1 MRRRERRTRGKSYKF
16 LYITGLVAIL
26 LAILIVTLYS
36 IYNKQLNDISKSM
49 LSTEKIIGLVPNE
62 EENTADPV
70 EVTGSTIS
78 KTIEEVQKELENQV
92 EKNDVTNE
100 EVIYNAT
107 KTNAEEQ
114 SIPVVEEKV
123 KKELSFAYPVEG
135 EILREYAMDEL
146 IFSETLDEWTVH
158 QGLDIKADRTTVVK
172 AAETGTV
179 VAIKNDPRYGLTVII
194 EHEDGFKT
202 VYSNLLTTE
211 FIAEDESVEKGQ
223 SIGTVGNSA
232 VFEIADEPHLHF
244 EMIKNG
250 EYVNP
255 KLYLK

>member
-1 MRRRERRTRGKSYKF
+1 MRRREKRTRGKSYKF
-16 LYITGLVAIL
+16 LYITGAVAIF
-26 LAILIVTLYS
+26 LAIMIITLYS

-49 LSTEKIIGLVPNE
+49 LSTEQIIGLVPNE
-62 EENTADPV
+62 EVNTENPV
-70 EVTGSTIS
+70 QVTGSTIS
-78 KTIEEVQKELENQV
+78 KTIEEVQKEIENQV
-92 EKNDVTNE
+92 EENNVKNE
-100 EVIYNAT
+100 EVIDNT
-107 KTNAEEQ
+107 IKTNEEEQ
-114 SIPVVEEKV
+114 SVPTVEEV

-211 FIAEDESVEKGQ
+211 FIAEDERVEKGQ

-250 EYVNP
+250 EYVDP

>member
-1 MRRRERRTRGKSYKF
+1 MRRREKRTRGKSYKF
-16 LYITGLVAIL
+16 LYITGAVAIF
-26 LAILIVTLYS
+26 LAIMIITLYS

-49 LSTEKIIGLVPNE
+49 LSTEQIIGLVPNE
-62 EENTADPV
+62 EVNTANPV
-70 EVTGSTIS
+70 QVTGSTIS
-78 KTIEEVQKELENQV
+78 KTIEEVQKEIENQV
-92 EKNDVTNE
+92 EENEVKNE
-100 EVIYNAT
+100 EVIDNT
-107 KTNAEEQ
+107 IKTNAEEQ
-114 SIPVVEEKV
+114 NIPTVKAV

-172 AAETGTV
+172 TAEAGTV

-211 FIAEDESVEKGQ
+211 FIAEDENVEKGQ

-250 EYVNP
+250 EYVDP

>member
-16 LYITGLVAIL
+16 LYITGAVAIF
-26 LAILIVTLYS
+26 LAIMIITLYS

-49 LSTEKIIGLVPNE
+49 LSTEQIIGLVPNE
-62 EENTADPV
+62 EGNTAEPV
-70 EVTGSTIS
+70 QVTGSTIS
-78 KTIEEVQKELENQV
+78 KTIEEVQKEIENQV
-92 EKNDVTNE
+92 EENNVKNE
-100 EVIYNAT
+100 EVIDNT
-107 KTNAEEQ
+107 IKTNEEEQ
-114 SIPVVEEKV
+114 SVPTVEEV

-211 FIAEDESVEKGQ
+211 FIAEDERVEKGQ

-250 EYVNP
+250 EYVDP

>member
-16 LYITGLVAIL
+16 LYITGAVAIF
-26 LAILIVTLYS
+26 LAIMIITLYS

-49 LSTEKIIGLVPNE
+49 LSTEQIIGLVPNE
-62 EENTADPV
+62 EGNTAEPV
-70 EVTGSTIS
+70 QVTGSTIS
-78 KTIEEVQKELENQV
+78 KTIEEVQKEIENQV
-92 EKNDVTNE
+92 EENNVKNE
-100 EVIYNAT
+100 EVIDNT
-107 KTNAEEQ
+107 IKTNEEEQ
-114 SIPVVEEKV
+114 SVPTVEEV

-211 FIAEDESVEKGQ
+211 FIAEDENVEKGQ

-250 EYVNP
+250 EYVDP

>member
-1 MRRRERRTRGKSYKF
+1 MRRREKRTRGKSYKF
-16 LYITGLVAIL
+16 LYITGAVAIF
-26 LAILIVTLYS
+26 LAIMIITLYS

-49 LSTEKIIGLVPNE
+49 LSTEQIIGLVPNE
-62 EENTADPV
+62 EVNTANPV
-70 EVTGSTIS
+70 QVTGSTIS
-78 KTIEEVQKELENQV
+78 KTIEEVQKEIENQV
-92 EKNDVTNE
+92 EENEVRNE
-100 EVIYNAT
+100 EVIDNT
-107 KTNAEEQ
+107 IKTNAEEQ
-114 SIPVVEEKV
+114 NIPTVKEV

-172 AAETGTV
+172 TAEAGTV

-211 FIAEDESVEKGQ
+211 FIAEDENVEKGQ

-250 EYVNP
+250 EYVDP